1 MSPPCSAATSPS
13 IPEGDFSMAKKDSRG
28 SGTRADHWGSLKYA
42 KGSGD
47 YGDAFTR
54 EELLK
59 MREENET

>member
-1 MSPPCSAATSPS
+1 
-13 IPEGDFSMAKKDSRG
+13 MAKKDSRG

-54 EELLK
+54 EEILK